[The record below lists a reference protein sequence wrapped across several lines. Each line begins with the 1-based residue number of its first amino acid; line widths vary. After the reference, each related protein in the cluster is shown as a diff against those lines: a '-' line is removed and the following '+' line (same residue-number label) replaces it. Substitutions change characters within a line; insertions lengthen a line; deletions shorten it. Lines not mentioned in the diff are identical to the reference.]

1 MERGRRN
8 ILTAL
13 GSICNEKKQTKRTQM
28 KKKKKKTKTK
38 GLESFSPNLY
48 FYSSD

>member
-13 GSICNEKKQTKRTQM
+13 GSICNEKKQTKRTHLNE
-28 KKKKKKTKTK
+28 KKKKTKN
-38 GLESFSPNLY
+38 ERIRVIQS
-48 FYSSD
+48 

>member
-28 KKKKKKTKTK
+28 KKKKKTKN
-38 GLESFSPNLY
+38 ERIRVIQS
-48 FYSSD
+48 

>member
-28 KKKKKKTKTK
+28 KKKKKNQKRK
-38 GLESFSPNLY
+38 
-48 FYSSD
+48 D

>member
-28 KKKKKKTKTK
+28 KKKNKNQKRK
-38 GLESFSPNLY
+38 
-48 FYSSD
+48 D

>member
-13 GSICNEKKQTKRTQM
+13 GSICNEKKQTKRTHLNE
-28 KKKKKKTKTK
+28 KKKKNQKRK
-38 GLESFSPNLY
+38 
-48 FYSSD
+48 D